1 MTGGSATS
9 AASGSRAVW
18 LLTHLRVQRLA
29 NQIAV
34 VYNRRLGGRRGRT
47 ATAGKQR
54 NRWVVS
60 AVVGFF
66 MLFAYGNIA
75 RQSIINLHRALDP
88 IGRSR
93 FATPSGALTE
103 AMTRGLAMEWSLLF
117 VVAILGA
124 LATRE
129 LAQPDWDLE
138 WLVTLPMRM
147 PLLLWSRLMERA
159 IANLI
164 GILTLLP
171 AGILIAWIS
180 GYRWTAPLIGAV
192 GIIPL
197 SDYLS
202 HWLL

>member
-1 MTGGSATS
+1 MTGSSATS
-9 AASGSRAVW
+9 AASGGRAVW

-29 NQIAV
+29 NQIAL
-34 VYNRRLGGRRGRT
+34 VYNRRVSGRRGRA

-60 AVVGFF
+60 AMVAFF

-75 RQSIINLHRALDP
+75 RQSIVNLHRALDP
-88 IGRSR
+88 LGGSR
-93 FATPSGALTE
+93 FAMPSGALTE

-164 GILTLLP
+164 GVLTLLP

-180 GYRWTAPLIGAV
+180 GYRWAAPLV
-192 GIIPL
+192 G
-197 SDYLS
+197 D
-202 HWLL
+202 